1 MEFERVT
8 VGESESQ
15 VSILKDV
22 SIRYALDHYRSL
34 VMSRYPSELDDLMK
48 SVIPDSKRYAKKDSS
63 FANGAMLFY
72 HYIMHGFRSNG
83 LKLMNVIEADH
94 ERVPTHRVWMTYLQ
108 LPMQDVDVCSYGELT
123 SRMKPRTFDA
133 ILFNHYDPERSAEE
147 HIENIYQYILFAL
160 QGVKPFGFVAI
171 EGIPPT
177 SIHYLNSVIGCLYLY
192 PEMCEVNT
200 IVPLSSSG
208 ESTYTVIVRRM
219 FTENVYPDH
228 CAPLFGPMIPIV
240 VPGGTGSVLVLITSA
255 IKSKGNSNIVPERSR
270 WRQLLHSIR
279 TVRQKIPNAYV
290 VVSELTPLKEEMMQE
305 LTVNGVNEVRVFAS
319 LEGVSKSYCE
329 SIVMKQI
336 YSDFLLRPDNDFVC
350 AIKLSGRYFL
360 MPEYEFK
367 TPNEVVCKRM
377 RPQEV
382 MTRYIQIPRRL
393 FGKYVDVLNTVVQMT
408 EVQHAEMDI
417 EHALGRT
424 FPEMDEAAASIR
436 VLNIGGFYATNGQM
450 LVE

>member
-1 MEFERVT
+1 MEFERVI
-8 VGESESQ
+8 VHKSESQ

-22 SIRYALDHYRSL
+22 SIRYALDHYRNL

-48 SVIPDSKRYAKKDSS
+48 SVIPDSKRHAKKDSD
-63 FANGAMLFY
+63 FADGAMLFY
-72 HYIMHGFRSNG
+72 HYIMHGFRSND
-83 LKLMNVIEADH
+83 LKVMNVVENEE
-94 ERVPTHRVWMTYLQ
+94 ERIPTHRVWMTYLQ
-108 LPMQDVDVCSYGELT
+108 SPMQDIDVCSYEELT
-123 SRMKPRTFDA
+123 SRMKPHTFDA
-133 ILFNHYDPERSAEE
+133 ILFNHYDPRRSAEE

-171 EGIPPT
+171 EGIPP
-177 SIHYLNSVIGCLYLY
+177 SSVHYLHSVIGFLYLY
-192 PEMCEVNT
+192 PEVCEVNT
-200 IVPLSSSG
+200 IVPLASSG
-208 ESTYTVIVRRM
+208 ESRYTVLVRRTFM
-219 FTENVYPDH
+219 DSVIPEH
-228 CAPLFGPMIPIV
+228 CIPLFGPMMPIV
-240 VPGGTGSVLVLITSA
+240 VPEREPVLVLITSA
-255 IKSKGNSNIVPERSR
+255 IKSKGNSNIVPERTR
-270 WRQLLHSIR
+270 WRQLLHSVR

-290 VVSELTPLKEEMMQE
+290 VVSELTPLNEAMMKD
-305 LTVNGVNEVRVFAS
+305 LTVNGVNEVRVFAA

-336 YSDFLLRPDNDFVC
+336 YSDFLLRPENDFIC

-360 MPEYEFK
+360 MPDYEFK
-367 TPNEVVCKRM
+367 TPDEVVCKRM

-393 FGKYVDVLNTVVQMT
+393 FGKYVDVLNTVVQMP

-436 VLNIGGFYATNGQM
+436 VLNVGGFYATNGQM

>member
-8 VGESESQ
+8 VGQSESQ
-15 VSILKDV
+15 VSILKNV
-22 SIRYALDHYRSL
+22 SIRYALDHYRNL

-48 SVIPDSKRYAKKDSS
+48 SVMPDSKRHARKESD

-83 LKLMNVIEADH
+83 LKIMNVV
-94 ERVPTHRVWMTYLQ
+94 ERDLERIPTHRVWMTYLQ
-108 LPMQDVDVCSYGELT
+108 LPMEDIDICLYGDIT
-123 SRMKPRTFDA
+123 TRVKPHRHDA
-133 ILFNHYDPERSAEE
+133 IIFNHYDPERSSEE

-160 QGVKPFGFVAI
+160 QGVKPYGFVAI
-171 EGIPPT
+171 EGIPPS
-177 SIHYLNSVIGCLYLY
+177 SIHYLHSVIGYLYLY

-200 IVPLSSSG
+200 VVPLASSG
-208 ESTYTVIVRRM
+208 ESTYTVFVRRM
-219 FTENVYPDH
+219 FTESVVPEH
-228 CAPLFGPMIPIV
+228 CLPLFGPMMPLV
-240 VPGGTGSVLVLITSA
+240 VPEQGSVMVLVTSA
-255 IKSKGNSNIVPERSR
+255 VKSKNNSNIVPERTR

-279 TVRQKIPNAYV
+279 TVRSKIPNAYV
-290 VVSELTPLKEEMMQE
+290 VVTEVSHLEDKQIEELSL
-305 LTVNGVNEVRVFAS
+305 NGVNEVRVFAS
-319 LEGVSKSYCE
+319 LEGVPKSYCE

-336 YSDFLLRPDNDFVC
+336 YSDFLLRPDNDFTC

-360 MPEYEFK
+360 TPEYEFNR
-367 TPNEVVCKRM
+367 PDEVVCKRM

-393 FGKYVDVLNTVVQMT
+393 FGKYVDVLNQVVEMP
-408 EVQHAEMDI
+408 EVQKAEMDI

-436 VLNIGGFYATNGQM
+436 VLNVGGFYATNGQM